1 MAPHRVRRAG
11 LRVADEAQALL
22 LRAGR
27 GGAGV
32 SGAFPGQRAA
42 AQGKSLPAPAHARV
56 ARKQN
61 CDVNVAALPEF
72 LREKFPVFDVCRGLK
87 DPQHRAARNHKLCI
101 RSSKVGDYNVRV
113 HSLVITPTRVY
124 CQPPQVE
131 RSNRVLLRYRGVAN
145 RFLRVTF
152 TDEGMHCIS
161 TQQRR

>member
-1 MAPHRVRRAG
+1 MKHKPFCFVQDGEGLEFPVRFLAN
-11 LRVADEAQALL
+11 ALL
-22 LRAGR
+22 HKGR
-27 GGAGV
+27 V
-32 SGAFPGQRAA
+32 YQR
-42 AQGKSLPAPAHARV
+42 QLTPELP
-56 ARKQN
+56 RKQN

-124 CQPPQVE
+124 CQPPQVK
-131 RSNRVLLRYRGVAN
+131 RSNRVLRRYRGVAN